1 MMCVI
6 LCLNINTTLE
16 METEGFLIGNN
27 RIYGEKNILIKNQDF
42 YSITGI
48 IRKKLMWLNL
58 VEAG

>member
-1 MMCVI
+1 
-6 LCLNINTTLE
+6 
-16 METEGFLIGNN
+16 METEGFLIENN
-27 RIYGEKNILIKNQDF
+27 RTYGEKNILILFIHWGSKKNQDF